1 MEKTGLLSM
10 ELVDYVFSKFCEEG
24 LVKEDILNMMEQFGL
39 IVKFATSP
47 TEVQY
52 YVPAQL
58 NRTPPTLRKMNP
70 SSSDPCPLYLQFS
83 GGFVPHGFFLQL
95 VSRCTQWCSVRGL
108 RQPPIFL
115 HGASTFFIEKEFKH
129 QLILLCK
136 KRFIKIV
143 LKQTKPEDEAS
154 RSEIAEVASLVRMF
168 LVETLQNMSCEL
180 PWLRNLMYEICVA
193 CPYCPEEEKP
203 CQEHGQVSCVLE
215 DCMCLLK
222 VEPGGQLNF
231 CPHSLCGETRTIPGL
246 AMWFSINGEIDV
258 PKCLYDFV
266 W

>member
-1 MEKTGLLSM
+1 M
-10 ELVDYVFSKFCEEG
+10 ELVDYVFRKFCKEG

-52 YVPAQL
+52 YVPAQVS
-58 NRTPPTLRKMNP
+58 RTPPTLRKMDP

-108 RQPPIFL
+108 KQPPIFL
-115 HGASTFFIEKEFKH
+115 HGASTFFIEKKFKH

-154 RSEIAEVASLVRMF
+154 RSEIAEVASLVKIF
-168 LVETLQNMSCEL
+168 LVTTLQNMPGEL
-180 PWLRNLMYEICVA
+180 SWLRNLKCEFCVA
-193 CPYCPEEEKP
+193 CPYCPEKEKP
-203 CQEHGQVSCVLE
+203 CQEHGQVSCVHE

-222 VEPGGQLNF
+222 VDPGGQLSD
-231 CPHSLCGETRTIPGL
+231 CPHSFCGEIRTIPTL
-246 AMWFSINGEIDV
+246 EMWFSTIGKINF
-258 PKCLYDFV
+258 PRC
-266 W
+266 